1 MSKPS
6 APAPFHPTIQRWFA
20 SRYPAPTPVQADSWP
35 VIAKGGHVLITA
47 PTGSGKTLTAFL
59 WSINR
64 FLTGEMT
71 TGQTRVVYVS
81 PLKALNND
89 IRANLTQPLQALQED
104 PGLPRIT
111 VGVRSGDTS
120 TADRQRMLRQPPDIL
135 ITTPESLHLML
146 TTVRGRVALSSV
158 GCLIIDEVH
167 ALVNNRRGAQL
178 SVSMERLTLLAGEF
192 QRIALS
198 ATVHPLDLVANWV
211 AASDAEHQPRKI
223 TTIAVSAEK
232 KIDFRVRFPVAAR
245 QAAAAGKKIWE
256 PLGDEFARLVEHN
269 RSTLF
274 FTNSRRLAE
283 KITLHINDSAGSTL
297 AYAHH
302 GSLSREIR
310 SEVEQRLKAGE
321 LRAIVA
327 TNSLEMGIDIGT
339 LDEVVMVQSPP
350 GIAQTLQRIG
360 RAGHQVG
367 ATSHGTLF
375 PSHSRDLV
383 DAAVLAQAVRDRE
396 LEPIRLQ
403 QAPLDI
409 LMQIIISMCAHETWQ
424 LQALFDVI
432 TRASAYRELDYTLFM
447 LVINMLS
454 GRFAGTRLRELRPR
468 VHLDHTTQTV
478 SLAKGALFAMYSS
491 GGSIP
496 DRGYF
501 TLRLSDGGAV
511 IGELDEEFVWEASIG
526 QSFTL
531 GTQGWTIQQI
541 THNDV
546 LVRPASSSAPSL
558 PFWRSETIFRN
569 NHFSERIGRFLG
581 SAEQFLAQRDA
592 NGLRTSILALGFDES
607 GADALTD
614 FLVSQRQFTGAPLP
628 DRYHLLIELAAGGP
642 DGYRGPDSPRQLILH
657 TLWGGELNQPFAL
670 ALRAALHN
678 EGWEKPQ
685 VHADN
690 DAVVVQCRDW
700 PDAAYILGLVTSG
713 NLDLLLRASLEGSG
727 HFGARFR
734 ESAQRSLLLAKP
746 RFNQRLP
753 LWMSRMQAKK
763 LLTTVKRFEDFPVL
777 LETWRTCLQ
786 DEFDLPALRDRLD
799 ELQSG
804 EIRWTAVQT
813 NAPSPFA
820 SSVRFDQISPL
831 MYDTDQPDDPGA
843 SGLRQDLIAS
853 AVAHAE
859 LRPRLAKNGITDFV
873 LKRQRLLPGYVP
885 IEADD
890 LDAWVRERVLIAEV
904 EWARLLSLSG
914 LAPESCDR
922 LFRIHLDSRRWIT
935 HGDFLAIFLPLAD
948 HMEAL
953 GNTAGQ
959 IHEHP
964 APVGIDLVNLYIEVL
979 SFYGPLTRGDIKSLL
994 PTAPDALWHHDT
1006 LIADVVVEGSSEPH
1020 WCERENLE
1028 ILFRLQRSK
1037 QRYALEPLA
1046 ARKLPAFLARLHNL
1060 AHSPV
1065 THAADRRL
1073 VMASHLQRLAGFT
1086 APVSVWLEDLLAARN
1101 GDGTDGELAE
1111 VMAMEEL
1118 HWRGS
1123 GNERIQVGTSEETNL
1138 FAPANPPDTNLQ
1150 PLFSAFR
1157 DPSAG
1162 YSFNQISDVS
1172 QQSAETLN
1180 GHWWQAVWGGWLATD
1195 DWTSLQQAAR
1205 RRFQLTD
1212 APTGTTVST
1221 LRRRIRGI
1229 AAGWPGSWRLLQKT
1243 SIDSPLQAFDD
1254 TRMRVRILLDR
1265 YGFLS
1270 RELVTREGQSWGP
1283 CFRALRIMELAG
1295 EVSSGLFFLGLSGPQ
1310 FALPATLHRLRQSM
1324 PSTSVWWVNATD
1336 CASPCGL
1343 GLDWPELPQRRGT
1356 NYLAFVGEDL
1366 VLVVENGGKI
1376 LRFFISPEHHS
1387 IDEALTV
1394 LVHLARLRRRVEVH
1408 KINDADAIDSPWL
1421 GPLDRVLRVQ
1431 SDHKRVELELREL
1444 AATGR

>member
-1 MSKPS
+1 M
-6 APAPFHPTIQRWFA
+6 
-20 SRYPAPTPVQADSWP
+20 
-35 VIAKGGHVLITA
+35 LITA

-59 WSINR
+59 WAINR
-64 FLTGEMT
+64 FLTGEVT
-71 TGQTRVVYVS
+71 TGRTRVVYVS

-89 IRANLTQPLQALQED
+89 IRVNLTQPLQALQED
-104 PGLPRIT
+104 PGLPRIS

-120 TADRQRMLRQPPDIL
+120 TTDRQRMLRQPPDIL
-135 ITTPESLHLML
+135 ITTPESLHLLL
-146 TTVRGRVALSSV
+146 TTVRGRAALSSV
-158 GCLIIDEVH
+158 DCLIIDEVH

-178 SVSMERLTLLAGEF
+178 SVSMERLALLAGEF

-198 ATVHPLDLVANWV
+198 ATVHPLELVANWV
-211 AASDAEHQPRKI
+211 AACDVDHQPRQI
-223 TTIAVSAEK
+223 TTIAASADK

-245 QAAAAGKKIWE
+245 QAAAAGKKVWE
-256 PLGDEFARLVEHN
+256 PLGEEFARLIEHN

-297 AYAHH
+297 AFAHH

-310 SEVEQRLKAGE
+310 TEVEQRLRAGE

-327 TNSLEMGIDIGT
+327 TSSLEMGIDIGS

-367 ATSHGTLF
+367 ATSNGTLF

-383 DAAVLAQAVRDRE
+383 DAAVLAQAVRDRD

-409 LMQIIISMCAHETWQ
+409 LVQIIISMCANESWQ
-424 LQALFDVI
+424 LEALFDVI
-432 TRASAYRELDYTLFM
+432 TRASAYRELDYALFL

-468 VHLDHTTQTV
+468 VHLDHATNTV
-478 SLAKGALFAMYSS
+478 TLAKGALFAMYSS

-546 LVRPASSSAPSL
+546 LVRPASSTAPSL

-581 SAEQFLAQRDA
+581 SAEQFFAQRDPD
-592 NGLRTSILALGFDES
+592 GLRESVLALGFDES
-607 GADALTD
+607 GAQALTE
-614 FLVSQRQFTGAPLP
+614 FLASQRQVTGAPLP
-628 DRYHLLIELAAGGP
+628 DRYHLLVELAAGGP

-670 ALRAALHN
+670 ALRAALQD
-678 EGWEKPQ
+678 EGWEKPS

-700 PDAAYILGLVTSG
+700 PDPAFILGLVTSD
-713 NLDLLLRASLEGSG
+713 NLHRLLRASLESSG

-753 LWMSRMQAKK
+753 LWMSRMQAKR
-763 LLTTVKRFEDFPVL
+763 LLTTVKRFDDFPVL

-786 DEFDLPALRDRLD
+786 DEFDLPALCGRLD
-799 ELQSG
+799 ELHSG
-804 EIRWTAVQT
+804 AIHWTAVRT

-820 SSVRFDQISPL
+820 SSIRFDQISPL
-831 MYDTDQPDDPGA
+831 MYDTDEPDDPGA
-843 SGLRQDLIAS
+843 SELRQDLIGRAL
-853 AVAHAE
+853 ANAE
-859 LRPRLAKNGITDFV
+859 LRPRLDRGTIRDFV
-873 LKRQRLLPGYVP
+873 QKRQRLLPGYVP
-885 IEADD
+885 VDADD
-890 LDAWVRERVLIAEV
+890 LDSWVRERVLIAEV
-904 EWARLLSLSG
+904 EWSELLSLSG
-914 LAPESCDR
+914 LAPICSDA
-922 LFRIHLDSRRWIT
+922 LLRIHHGSRSWVIHR
-935 HGDFLAIFLPLAD
+935 DFIAIFQPLAD
-948 HMEAL
+948 RVEGL
-953 GNTAGQ
+953 GNIEVWTHGHHA
-959 IHEHP
+959 P
-964 APVGIDLVNLYIEVL
+964 ADLDLMGLVMEVL
-979 SFYGPLTRGDIKSLL
+979 SFYGPLTRPVIESLL
-994 PTAPDALWHHDT
+994 PTVPDALWMQDR
-1006 LIADVVVEGSSEPH
+1006 LVADVVVEGNPEPH

-1028 ILFRLQRSK
+1028 ILLRLQRSK

-1060 AHSPV
+1060 AQSPIRH
-1065 THAADRRL
+1065 TPDRHL
-1073 VMASHLQRLAGFT
+1073 EMASHLQRLAGFT
-1086 APVSVWLEDLLAARN
+1086 APVSVWLEDLLAARS
-1101 GDGTDGELAE
+1101 GDGTDGELAT
-1111 VMAMEEL
+1111 VIAMEGL
-1118 HWRGS
+1118 HWRGN
-1123 GNERIQVGTSEETNL
+1123 GNERVQVGTTAEMDL
-1138 FAPANPPDTNLQ
+1138 FATTDPTDADLL
-1150 PLFSAFR
+1150 PLISAFR

-1162 YSFNQISDVS
+1162 YTFNQISDAS
-1172 QQSAETLN
+1172 QQSAEALN
-1180 GHWWQAVWGGWLATD
+1180 TQWWQAVWGGRLATD

-1205 RRFQLTD
+1205 RKFQLTD
-1212 APTGTTVST
+1212 VPTVASVST
-1221 LRRRIRGI
+1221 LRRKMRGI
-1229 AAGWPGSWRLLQKT
+1229 AAGWPGSWHLLQKT
-1243 SIDSPLQAFDD
+1243 SINSPLQAFEDS
-1254 TRMRVRILLDR
+1254 RLKVRILLDR
-1265 YGFLS
+1265 YGFLC
-1270 RELVTREGQSWGP
+1270 RELVSREGQSWGA
-1283 CFRALRIMELAG
+1283 CFRALRVMELAG
-1295 EVSSGLFFLGLSGPQ
+1295 EVSGGLFFQGLSGPQ
-1310 FALPATLHRLRQSM
+1310 FALPATLHRLRESI

-1343 GLDWPELPQRRGT
+1343 GLHWPELPQRRST
-1356 NYLAFVGEDL
+1356 NYVVFVGEELAL
-1366 VLVVENGGKI
+1366 VIENGGKV
-1376 LRFFISPEHHS
+1376 LRFFIEPEHHS
-1387 IDEALTV
+1387 TDEVLEV
-1394 LVHLARLRRRVEVH
+1394 LVHLARLRRRLEVQ
-1408 KINDADAIDSPWL
+1408 KINDAEAIGSPWL
-1421 GPLDRVLRVQ
+1421 TALDRVLKIQ
-1431 SDHKRVELELREL
+1431 ADHRRVELELR
-1444 AATGR
+1444 